1 MEGVPDGPLCM
12 GVSDGF
18 GDFFVGPGLSVGNV
32 SRSFQHF
39 RLELCTVNFYGNGKL
54 LDFAS
59 QVEVQFPSGL
69 LVHLSVSAPDFS
81 LGFGF
86 GVGTGFEAAGRFA
99 SLESEPAEFDS
110 VKDKCPLPPHVAVVD
125 LNKSG
130 IVEIHP
136 INIYPCRLGAK
147 WVAPESVKLLYY
159 AR

>member
-1 MEGVPDGPLCM
+1 M

-18 GDFFVGPGLSVGNV
+18 GDFLVGPRLPVGNV
-32 SRSFQHF
+32 PRSLQHLL
-39 RLELCTVNFYGNGKL
+39 LEFCAVNFYGNGEL

-81 LGFGF
+81 FGFGF

-99 SLESEPAEFDS
+99 SLESESAEFDS

-147 WVAPESVKLLYY
+147 WVAYESVKLLYY